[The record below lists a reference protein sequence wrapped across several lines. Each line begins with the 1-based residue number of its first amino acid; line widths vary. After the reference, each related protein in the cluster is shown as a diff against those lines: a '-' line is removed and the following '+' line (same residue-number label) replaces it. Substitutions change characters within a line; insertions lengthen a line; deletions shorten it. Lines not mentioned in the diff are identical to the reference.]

1 MEITQRVERDVNIIR
16 VAGEIDSLTSES
28 MLDTFLSQVRN
39 GTRNLVADLGGV
51 DYTSS
56 AGLRSLLIILKEIR
70 QKGGDLRLAGVQ
82 SNVLKVLQMSGF
94 TSIIK
99 VYADVDTAIAS
110 YGGA

>member
-1 MEITQRVERDVNIIR
+1 VNIVR
-16 VAGEIDSLTSES
+16 VFGAVDSLTSEV
-28 MLDTFLSQVRN
+28 MLEEFLSQIKEGAVR
-39 GTRNLVADLGGV
+39 LVADLTGV

-56 AGLRSLLIILKEIR
+56 AGLRSLLVILKEIR

-82 SNVLKVLQMSGF
+82 SNVMKVLTLSGF

-99 VYADVDTAIAS
+99 VYDDVDTAVAS